1 MSNLDEKLY
10 DIYLTYKD
18 HENPPVPIDT
28 IKEYLE
34 LQGISLENGGE
45 INSQNTDEKNRKST
59 GGTEVE

>member
-18 HENPPVPIDT
+18 HENPQVPIDT